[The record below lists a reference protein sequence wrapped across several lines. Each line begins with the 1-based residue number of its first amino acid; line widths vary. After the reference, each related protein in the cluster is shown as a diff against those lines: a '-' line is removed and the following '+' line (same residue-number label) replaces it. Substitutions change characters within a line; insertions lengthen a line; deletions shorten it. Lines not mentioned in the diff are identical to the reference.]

1 MPRIYDVQTIAPR
14 RVKDFSSSNLY
25 SVAQMCNSTN
35 QQGFALRSSKRSKS
49 GLQSL
54 NHEAA
59 FSVWTATQ
67 TANAAFSLAAIKR
80 KKPLKLT
87 LQRLIDSQALWPE

>member
-14 RVKDFSSSNLY
+14 RVKDFSTSNLY

-49 GLQSL
+49 GLQLL

-59 FSVWTATQ
+59 FSVVDCYPHGERGFFFGCHQ
-67 TANAAFSLAAIKR
+67 TKKAPEVDASEAN
-80 KKPLKLT
+80 
-87 LQRLIDSQALWPE
+87 